1 MTVARRCIVTGR
13 VQGVFFRASTAR
25 KAAELGVAGTARNLP
40 DGTVEVLACG
50 SDQAVADLCEWLHE
64 GPPAARVD
72 DVEIR
77 NVPLPDPLPRD
88 FSTG

>member
-25 KAAELGVAGTARNLP
+25 RAAELGVTGAARNLP

-50 SDQAVADLCEWLHE
+50 SEQSVADLCGWLHE

-72 DVEIR
+72 GVEVR
-77 NVPLPDPLPRD
+77 DVPLPDPLPRD
-88 FSTG
+88 FSTD